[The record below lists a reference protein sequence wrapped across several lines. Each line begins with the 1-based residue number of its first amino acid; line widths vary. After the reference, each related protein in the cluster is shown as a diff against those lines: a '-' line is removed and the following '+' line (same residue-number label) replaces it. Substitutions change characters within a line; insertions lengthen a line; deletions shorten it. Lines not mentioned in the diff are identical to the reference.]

1 MNHKCFQIIFYLIFY
16 LTRLIKRLLDTFWLS
31 SSIRHNSFIL
41 TFLSSVLTLAYLRPH
56 DPSIFC
62 CLVTC
67 LRACVCVQHGLQT
80 PNEAF
85 FHPNSKLLGL
95 GRQFGQINFG
105 TFRVIS
111 ADWTALILVL
121 SVPCPM
127 FSINQPLFLQNTKLL
142 YPHSKYL
149 FGIGIWI
156 WIWATKN

>member
-1 MNHKCFQIIFYLIFY
+1 MNHECFQIIFYLIFY

-67 LRACVCVQHGLQT
+67 LRACVCSTDYKRPMKHFFTKFQT
-80 PNEAF
+80 
-85 FHPNSKLLGL
+85 LGL
-95 GRQFGQINFG
+95 EQTIWADKFWGIWGIFGQL
-105 TFRVIS
+105 IS
-111 ADWTALILVL
+111 THFCTVCPL
-121 SVPCPM
+121 SI
-127 FSINQPLFLQNTKLL
+127 FSINQPLFLQKAKPLHPNPTI
-142 YPHSKYL
+142 

-156 WIWATKN
+156 WAAKN